1 MIEIKNLTKTFGNLT
16 ALNDVSVVIPDGCI
30 FGLVGANGAG
40 KSTLLRLLSGI
51 YEPTSGSVRVFDE
64 DVYDNPHA
72 KEHIAFAPDA
82 MSLVSASAS
91 LKRMAQFYKACYKNF
106 SDEKF
111 NKLCKLFNLDPSRR
125 IRSFSK
131 GMVRQAQTILALS
144 CNADIT
150 LLDET
155 FDGLDP
161 IARNAAKK
169 LIYSEVCDRNAT
181 IIITSHSLRELED
194 TCDRL
199 AMLYRGGL
207 VMQSDVNEL
216 KTKLFKV
223 QVAFSEDCS
232 KEKFEG
238 FDVVSFTKSGS
249 VANLIVRGDK
259 DETEQRIKQRD
270 PVLFEILPLSLE
282 EVFVYEMDALGYKYD
297 DIM

>member
-1 MIEIKNLTKTFGNLT
+1 MIEIKNLTKGFGELI
-16 ALNDVSVVIPDGCI
+16 ALNNVSCTIPDGCI

-51 YEPTSGSVRVFDE
+51 YKPDFGSITVFNE
-64 DVYDNPHA
+64 EVYDNPYA
-72 KEHIAFAPDA
+72 KAHIAFAPDT
-82 MSLVSASAS
+82 MSLVNSSAS
-91 LKRMAQFYKACYKNF
+91 LKRMAKFYKACYKSF

-111 NKLCKLFNLDPSRR
+111 DKLCKMFNLNKTKR

-131 GMVRQAQTILALS
+131 GMIRQAQTILALS

-161 IARNAAKK
+161 IVRNAAKK

-207 VMQSDVNEL
+207 VFQSDVNEL

-223 QVAFSEDCS
+223 QVAFSDDCT
-232 KEKFEG
+232 KEKFAG
-238 FDVVSFTKSGS
+238 LDVVSFTKSGS
-249 VANLIVRGDK
+249 VANLIIRGDK
-259 DETEQRIKQRD
+259 DETESSIRAMN
-270 PVLFEILPLSLE
+270 PVLFELLPLSLE
-282 EVFVYEMDALGYKYD
+282 EVFVYEMDSLGYRYD
-297 DIM
+297 EIM